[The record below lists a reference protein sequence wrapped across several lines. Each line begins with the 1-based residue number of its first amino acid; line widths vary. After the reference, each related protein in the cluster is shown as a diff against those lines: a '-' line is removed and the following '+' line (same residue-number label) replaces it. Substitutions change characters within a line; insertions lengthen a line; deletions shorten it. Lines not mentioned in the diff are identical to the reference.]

1 MFTVKHTSPTWE
13 DNLYTATG
21 VRFSPRR
28 SGPSDVKSEPPPET
42 VWVRSAETGTE
53 FPITDGM
60 VYVMNDAGST
70 VSKYDLDAWRR
81 GPDPVG

>member
-13 DNLYTATG
+13 DSIYAATR
-21 VRFSPRR
+21 VRFTPRPTIPM
-28 SGPSDVKSEPPPET
+28 STGDLPPET
-42 VWVRSAETGTE
+42 VWVNEGGHE
-53 FPITDGM
+53 FPITNGV

-81 GPDPVG
+81 PPDPVG